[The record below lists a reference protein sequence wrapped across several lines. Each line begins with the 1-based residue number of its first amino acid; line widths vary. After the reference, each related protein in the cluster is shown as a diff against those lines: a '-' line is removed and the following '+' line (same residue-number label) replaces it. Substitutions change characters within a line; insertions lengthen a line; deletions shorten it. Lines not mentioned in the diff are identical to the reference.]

1 MKIKDFFALSFISF
15 SCLDSQ
21 GRTMRSKRLYESQ
34 SNSTS
39 LERDTRN
46 IDLPLE
52 NNLVPDDT
60 ISEEEHQSYSNL
72 DDDDSFLQPK
82 CEVSQRERI
91 NNPSTCVDSNMD
103 INNISSNPN
112 STFEDDLPLLDPCNN
127 ELSARERIQYSRP
140 LQQPVNSQDLS
151 EITSTSNPRPA
162 INNNSSVNQSQDFQN
177 LVSFTPVPR
186 SNSGRNA
193 NNRSSLNQS
202 QDNFEDDL
210 PLLDPCNN
218 ELSARERIQYS
229 RPLQQPVNSEITST
243 SIPRP
248 AINNNLSVNQ
258 SQDFQNLVSS
268 TPVPRSNSGRN
279 ANNRSSFNQRA
290 LEVKLN
296 IFYL

>member
-21 GRTMRSKRLYESQ
+21 GKTMRSKRLYESQ

-91 NNPSTCVDSNMD
+91 NNPSTCVNSNMD
-103 INNISSNPN
+103 ISDTSSNPN
-112 STFEDDLPLLDPCNN
+112 SSFEDDLPLLDLCNK
-127 ELSARERIQYSRP
+127 EKAVRERIQYSRP

-151 EITSTSNPRPA
+151 EITSTSISRPA
-162 INNNSSVNQSQDFQN
+162 LNNSVINISSRIR
-177 LVSFTPVPR
+177 PR
-186 SNSGRNA
+186 
-193 NNRSSLNQS
+193 NR
-202 QDNFEDDL
+202 
-210 PLLDPCNN
+210 C
-218 ELSARERIQYS
+218 
-229 RPLQQPVNSEITST
+229 
-243 SIPRP
+243 
-248 AINNNLSVNQ
+248 
-258 SQDFQNLVSS
+258 
-268 TPVPRSNSGRN
+268 G
-279 ANNRSSFNQRA
+279 
-290 LEVKLN
+290 
-296 IFYL
+296 